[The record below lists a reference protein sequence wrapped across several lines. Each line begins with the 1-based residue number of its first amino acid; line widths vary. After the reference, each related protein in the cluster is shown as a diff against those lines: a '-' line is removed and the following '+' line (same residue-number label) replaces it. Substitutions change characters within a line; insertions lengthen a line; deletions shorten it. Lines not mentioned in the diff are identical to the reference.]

1 MRYWER
7 GVSFFFFS
15 VEPSFGV
22 SAAALAPRDAGVFGA
37 FRVAFGV
44 FARAASP
51 RWPVPSSASGSGA
64 ALARFVRRPRGSSGS
79 SSGAG
84 SGAALA
90 RFARR
95 AGAGAG
101 AASASA
107 SLAGV
112 SPPLLSFPFPLGVA
126 PAAPPAAPPPL
137 R

>member
-22 SAAALAPRDAGVFGA
+22 SSAALAPRDAGVFGA

-44 FARAASP
+44 FARADSL
-51 RWPVPSSASGSGA
+51 RWPVPSSASDSPA

-84 SGAALA
+84 SGAATGWA
-90 RFARR
+90 ASVQ
-95 AGAGAG
+95 ASAG
-101 AASASA
+101 AA
-107 SLAGV
+107 V
-112 SPPLLSFPFPLGVA
+112 STSTWIPHFQEIVQYLVML
-126 PAAPPAAPPPL
+126 
-137 R
+137 